1 MAQCTVRTTV
11 HAPLE
16 RVWDAWTQPEHITQ
30 WNAASDD
37 WCCPSA
43 SNDLQPGG
51 RFTSRMEAVDKS
63 VGFDFGGTYSDVQTH
78 KLLRYSMDDDRHVEV
93 TFESD
98 GENTT
103 VTETFD
109 LENQN
114 SAEMQQQGWQAILNR
129 FKAYVESFA

>member
-1 MAQCTVRTTV
+1 
-11 HAPLE
+11 
-16 RVWDAWTQPEHITQ
+16 
-30 WNAASDD
+30 
-37 WCCPSA
+37 
-43 SNDLQPGG
+43 
-51 RFTSRMEAVDKS
+51 MEAVDKS

-109 LENQN
+109 LETEN
-114 SAEMQQQGWQAILNR
+114 SADMQQQGWQAILNR
-129 FKAYVESFA
+129 FKTYVESLAS